1 MCQNDGSI
9 ECHSHDCGYNSYY
22 FPKLLQ
28 GCVPIFRE
36 GMCCPADWVCPS
48 IIEVSFD
55 DNTPTEITTPNNIPS
70 ISSGGSVV
78 CPPGINPNPNFVD
91 YVIPPQD
98 ETLDDIATIGMGAP
112 EYLSIAGKISNFFSF
127 LTRNGLEFLVSREKS
142 KCEKFAT
149 YTYYVT
155 NNRIEFLRVQSSLK
169 IFAQKYGRKGTDTY
183 FIFQNK

>member
-1 MCQNDGSI
+1 MNSTSSFFFQALTKCEAKGKTFYAGQKFQDPDNYCQECLCQNDGSI

-55 DNTPTEITTPNNIPS
+55 DNTPTEITTPNKIPS

-112 EYLSIAGKISNFFSF
+112 EYLSIAGKISH
-127 LTRNGLEFLVSREKS
+127 EKS
-142 KCEKFAT
+142 KSDKFAT
-149 YTYYVT
+149 H
-155 NNRIEFLRVQSSLK
+155 NCRP
-169 IFAQKYGRKGTDTY
+169 
-183 FIFQNK
+183 

>member
-1 MCQNDGSI
+1 M
-9 ECHSHDCGYNSYY
+9 
-22 FPKLLQ
+22 Q

-55 DNTPTEITTPNNIPS
+55 DNTPTEITTPNKIPS

-98 ETLDDIATIGMGAP
+98 ETLNDIATIGMGAP
-112 EYLSIAGKISNFFSF
+112 EYLSIAGKISH
-127 LTRNGLEFLVSREKS
+127 EKS
-142 KCEKFAT
+142 KSDKFAT
-149 YTYYVT
+149 H
-155 NNRIEFLRVQSSLK
+155 NCRP
-169 IFAQKYGRKGTDTY
+169 
-183 FIFQNK
+183 